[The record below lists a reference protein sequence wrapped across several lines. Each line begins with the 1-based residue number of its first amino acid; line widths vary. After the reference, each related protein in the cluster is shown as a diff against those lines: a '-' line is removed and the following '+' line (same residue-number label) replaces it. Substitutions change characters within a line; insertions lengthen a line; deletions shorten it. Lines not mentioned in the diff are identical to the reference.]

1 MTRTRTLSRRF
12 IGAASTLVLAAG
24 LAFSASLA
32 VPARADQAITA
43 ERLSNG
49 APMSFADLIERVS
62 PAVVSVS
69 VVTEIE
75 TPFGR
80 NEFNF
85 DDAPDGFE
93 DFFRQFRRQFDE
105 EDSAPREGRA
115 LGSGFIISAEG
126 HIVTNNHVVDNATSV
141 MIALKDGEEYEA
153 EVLGV
158 DESTDLAVLKI
169 SGDEP
174 FAFVEFAE
182 GPPLRVGDW
191 VVAVGNPF
199 GLGGTAT
206 AGIISATGRE
216 IGGRYND
223 FIQIDAPINRGNS
236 GGPTFDLNGHVV
248 GVNSQIY
255 SPSGGNVGIGFA
267 IPAETAQRIV
277 TALIEDGRIV
287 RGWLGVTIQSVNE
300 DIAESLGL
308 DDAHGAI
315 VSNVVDGGP
324 AEKAGF
330 EEGDVVLEVNGETVE
345 SNVDLTRK
353 VGSLVVD
360 ERVRFRVLRDGRER
374 NLRVTIGERPTD
386 EVLAGFSPSSEPT
399 TPESRESEEF
409 GLTLSRLDDE
419 DRNRLSLDDRD
430 QGVLIKDLSRDGE
443 AAEKGLRPGEAI
455 LEVGGE
461 EIVSASDFDAAVEDA
476 RSSGRSAV
484 LLLVQNE
491 QGRRFV
497 ALSLTENG

>member
-12 IGAASTLVLAAG
+12 VGAASTLALGAVLAFG
-24 LAFSASLA
+24 ASVA
-32 VPARADQAITA
+32 TPARADQAISA

-69 VVTEIE
+69 VVTELE
-75 TPFGR
+75 SPFGS

-85 DDAPDGFE
+85 DNAPDGFE
-93 DFFRQFRRQFDE
+93 EFFRQFRDQFDG
-105 EDSAPREGRA
+105 EDQAPREGRA

-141 MIALKDGEEYEA
+141 TISLKDGEEYEA

-236 GGPTFDLNGHVV
+236 GGPTFDLSGRVV

-277 TALIEDGRIV
+277 GVLIADGRIV
-287 RGWLGVTIQSVNE
+287 RGWLGVTIQSVSE

-308 DDAHGAI
+308 EDARGAI
-315 VSNVVDGGP
+315 VSNVDDRGP
-324 AEKAGF
+324 AKAAGF
-330 EEGDVVLEVNGETVE
+330 EEGDVVLEVDGVEVE

-353 VGSLVVD
+353 VGSLIVGD
-360 ERVRFRVLRDGRER
+360 RVQFRVLRNGRER

-386 EVLAGFSPSSEPT
+386 EFLADRDSTDPDEPNDT
-399 TPESRESEEF
+399 ESEEF
-409 GLTLSRLDDE
+409 GLTLSALVDDDRRRLGLE
-419 DRNRLSLDDRD
+419 DRDH
-430 QGVLIKDLSRDGE
+430 GVLIKDLSRDGE

-461 EIVSASDFDAAVEDA
+461 DVDSARAFDEAVDEARDA
-476 RSSGRSAV
+476 GRSAV
-484 LLLVQNE
+484 LLLVQSE